1 MSDKEN
7 QHIELDEELG
17 DDPEVIVPHIEKD
30 IPIPKSQKE
39 ALPEMSSEEEVKVR
53 ANTISAINDINN
65 KEIKPND
72 GHRVQAER
80 LANEMINN
88 PDKKPEF
95 GNYPNETLAFLAG
108 IVAQSSG
115 MIVKEYAQ
123 FKNYIINR
131 AVQEAEQ
138 AKSARDR
145 LSALRML
152 GDVDGVDAFKK
163 KTEITHVTKTGKELE
178 EELLKTIQELKGKVV
193 EGEVIQE
200 RDEDD
205 QS

>member
-7 QHIELDEELG
+7 QQIELDEELG
-17 DDPEVIVPHIEKD
+17 DNPEIIVPHIEKD

-39 ALPEMSSEEEVKVR
+39 ALPEMSSEEEVTVR
-53 ANTISAINDINN
+53 ANTINAINDINN
-65 KEIKPND
+65 KEIKPTE
-72 GHRVQAER
+72 GHKVQAER

-95 GNYPNETLAFLAG
+95 KNYANETLAYLAG
-108 IVAQSSG
+108 IVAQSSEK
-115 MIVKEYAQ
+115 IVKEYTE
-123 FKNYIINR
+123 FKHYIVNR
-131 AVQEAEQ
+131 AVQEAEM
-138 AKSARDR
+138 AKTARDR

-152 GDVDGVDAFKK
+152 GEVDGVDAFKK
-163 KTEITHVTKTGKELE
+163 KTEITHVSKTGKELE
-178 EELLKTIQELKGKVV
+178 DELLRTIEELKGKVI
-193 EGEVIQE
+193 EGEIIDE

>member
-7 QHIELDEELG
+7 QQIELDEELG
-17 DDPEVIVPHIEKD
+17 DNPEIIVPHIEKD

-39 ALPEMSSEEEVKVR
+39 ALPEMSSEEEVTVR
-53 ANTISAINDINN
+53 ANTINAINDINN
-65 KEIKPND
+65 KEIKPTE
-72 GHRVQAER
+72 GHKVQAER

-95 GNYPNETLAFLAG
+95 GNYANETLAYLAG
-108 IVAQSSG
+108 IVAQSSEK
-115 MIVKEYAQ
+115 IVKEYTE
-123 FKNYIINR
+123 FKHYIVNR
-131 AVQEAEQ
+131 AVQEAEM
-138 AKSARDR
+138 AKTARDR

-152 GDVDGVDAFKK
+152 GEVDGVDAFKK

-178 EELLKTIQELKGKVV
+178 EELLKTIEELKGKVV